1 MLNWSKRSDLLFFL
15 FQPYSF
21 EMYKSKEDKIKLL
34 DETVKFHDG
43 NAIIAVSMPSSN
55 IMNELIYKYDQSGR
69 LC

>member
-1 MLNWSKRSDLLFFL
+1 
-15 FQPYSF
+15 
-21 EMYKSKEDKIKLL
+21 MYKSKEDKIKLL